1 MQAVPNS
8 PLLMPPPSPA
18 KLSRKIVGILCA
30 FFIIALTA
38 IAATLYISWQLEGV
52 AAAINDAGSQR
63 MRTYRISHLMAR
75 ALEEKGEAGIYSS
88 SIAEERR
95 LFEQVL
101 KDLHAGD
108 PKRPMAPPRN
118 SIVQGKLDAVA
129 ESWQSAMRPTLEGYL
144 ENSGSGR
151 VKMLDHFD
159 STLEAFVHSINELVL
174 AMENSYAQDTNL
186 LRTFQIALI
195 MLAIIGTGVLIRFFD
210 DLVIRPV
217 GLLHAGMR
225 RMMNN
230 DLSVRVPVSSD
241 DELGGL
247 ARGFNRMAEHLQQVH
262 STLEER
268 VAAETR
274 TLAERN
280 RELGILY
287 QATSYLSEPAPIEGV
302 CRGFLDQI
310 KDALGA
316 DAGAVRLYTAK
327 SEELHLVTHD
337 GVSDMFVTNEQTL
350 SCGECLCGQVIQSG
364 EAQTFDT
371 AHPPAG
377 MKLMSCI
384 REGFATATAFTIMH
398 NKTKL
403 GVYNLYFRRQQSLSE
418 GEKHLLETLG
428 QHLGLAIE
436 NVRLKARE
444 KELAISEERNLLAQ
458 ELHDSI
464 AQGLAFLNI
473 QVQLLQDSLRK
484 GRVEEAMQTAGQLRE
499 GVQESYD
506 DVRELLVHFRTR
518 MHQADLESA
527 IEAALEKFEGQTG
540 IRTEFSCHG
549 SGLPLEPGDELQVM
563 HIVQESLSNIR
574 KHAQATRVTVRLE
587 RNLTALQVAVRD
599 NGAGFDPETEPNL
612 KSDRHVGLKIM
623 RERAHRI
630 GGECRITSQAGVG
643 TSVTLRL
650 PRVTEEVE

>member
-8 PLLMPPPSPA
+8 RLSMPPPSPV

-75 ALEEKGEAGIYSS
+75 ALDEKGDSGIYSS
-88 SIAEERR
+88 SLAEERQ
-95 LFEQVL
+95 LFERVL
-101 KDLHAGD
+101 KDLNAGD
-108 PKRPMAPPRN
+108 PMRPMAPPRN
-118 SIVQGKLDAVA
+118 ETVQEKLDAVA
-129 ESWQSAMRPTLEGYL
+129 ESWQSAMRPTLDAYL
-144 ENSGSGR
+144 ESSGSGR
-151 VKMLDHFD
+151 VKMLDHFN

-174 AMENSYAQDTNL
+174 AMENSYARDTNL
-186 LRTFQIALI
+186 LRTFQIALV

-217 GLLHAGMR
+217 GMLHAGMR

-247 ARGFNRMAEHLQQVH
+247 ARGFNRMAEHLQQVY

-268 VAAETR
+268 VAAETS

-287 QATSYLSEPAPIEGV
+287 QATSYLSEPAPIEV
-302 CRGFLDQI
+302 LCRGFLDQI
-310 KDALGA
+310 KEALGA

-398 NKTKL
+398 DKTKL
-403 GVYNLYFRRQQSLSE
+403 GVYNLYFRRQQRLSE

-428 QHLGLAIE
+428 QHLGVAIE

-540 IRTEFSCHG
+540 IRTEFTCHG
-549 SGLPLEPGDELQVM
+549 SGLPLAPGDEIQIM

-587 RNLTALQVAVRD
+587 RNLTELQVVVRD

-630 GGECRITSQAGVG
+630 GGECRITSQTGVG

-650 PRVTEEVE
+650 SSVKKEVE